1 MIPLGGERGKRIKGV
16 LFDLDGT
23 LTFPGALDFPAIKRE
38 IACPNDIPILE
49 YLETLPLDRKV
60 PLFKILESKEVE
72 AAAQSYPNTGAEK
85 CLAALKER
93 GLLLGIITRNSIES
107 VRLALEKFRGVALED
122 FATIITRE
130 DFPPKPHPEGVH
142 QAAKSMGLSTS
153 ELLVVGDFRFDV
165 MAGKAAGALTV
176 LLTNKKKP
184 ALDPGDPVPDYTIG
198 YLEEILELTA

>member
-1 MIPLGGERGKRIKGV
+1 MIRPDGETGTKIKGI

-38 IACPNDIPILE
+38 IDCPVDIPILE
-49 YLETLPLDRKV
+49 YLETLPAERKEA
-60 PLFKILESKEVE
+60 LGKILESKEAE
-72 AAAQSYPNTGAEK
+72 AAAKSCPNAGAEK
-85 CLAALKER
+85 CLAALKQR
-93 GLLLGIITRNSIES
+93 GLLIGIITRNSIES
-107 VRLALEKFRGVALED
+107 VRLTLERFRGVTFDD
-122 FATIITRE
+122 FAIIITRE

-142 QAAKSMGLSTS
+142 QAARSMGLSTS

-184 ALDPGDPVPDYTIG
+184 ALDPGDPEPDYTIES
-198 YLEEILELTA
+198 LEEILALAC